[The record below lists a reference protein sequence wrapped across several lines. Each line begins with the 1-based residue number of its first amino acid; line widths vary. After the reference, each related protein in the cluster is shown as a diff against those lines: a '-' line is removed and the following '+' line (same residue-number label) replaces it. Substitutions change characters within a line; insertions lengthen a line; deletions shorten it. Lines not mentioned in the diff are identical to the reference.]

1 MISGKGGIFM
11 IKYIKNRYVLLKVK
25 SLRSIVT
32 QNHPELLK
40 DPDVHSKI
48 EITHDRF
55 QRYLASKDETIR
67 IETRTGL
74 NLCNYL
80 NVSPHL
86 ILVTDGS
93 ISHSI
98 DESNPQDSYS
108 NQHSLQ
114 EEILYLSDYV
124 DDPLKMASLSL
135 VKPSGSPERVSYA
148 IAGIAGYLRSIV
160 ARVPELK
167 NHTQCILTS
176 ITPALSSSFL
186 DSNKNT
192 VNILCGNIR
201 SNIAAL
207 LETDSI
213 PTHARIEADS
223 IMHLLTESRLSDD
236 NVKRLSAI
244 KLLLFWLHDYWQY
257 VCQSLYAYYLLND
270 ICCVLS
276 GAPVDYE
283 TRSNIVAR
291 INEFAM
297 YVSRLDPINKFAIT

>member
-1 MISGKGGIFM
+1 MKLRFVANTNYCNDPFLYFPGTL
-11 IKYIKNRYVLLKVK
+11 RYKA
-25 SLRSIVT
+25 
-32 QNHPELLK
+32 
-40 DPDVHSKI
+40 KI
-48 EITHDRF
+48 EKMPPYAAVSSFAKPQHMVVF
-55 QRYLASKDETIR
+55 LAVRHIQ
-67 IETRTGL
+67 L
-74 NLCNYL
+74 L
-80 NVSPHL
+80 
-86 ILVTDGS
+86 
-93 ISHSI
+93 
-98 DESNPQDSYS
+98 
-108 NQHSLQ
+108 
-114 EEILYLSDYV
+114 
-124 DDPLKMASLSL
+124 
-135 VKPSGSPERVSYA
+135 
-148 IAGIAGYLRSIV
+148 AGYLRSIV

-167 NHTQCILTS
+167 NHTQCILTA

-192 VNILCGNIR
+192 VNILCGNIK